1 MCGDICAGSLGVVLY
16 RMANSVNVAVAKGAS
31 SVEQRNKE
39 MLDKKK
45 RVDGEVNLLN
55 SKEPP
60 QTPQR
65 QPHSHES
72 QHTRPAGPCVG
83 VGFIAFGLRG

>member
-45 RVDGEVNLLN
+45 RVDGEVKLAN
-55 SKEPP
+55 SKDRLKRLNDNLSHMSRNTPAP
-60 QTPQR
+60 QV
-65 QPHSHES
+65 H
-72 QHTRPAGPCVG
+72 V
-83 VGFIAFGLRG
+83 